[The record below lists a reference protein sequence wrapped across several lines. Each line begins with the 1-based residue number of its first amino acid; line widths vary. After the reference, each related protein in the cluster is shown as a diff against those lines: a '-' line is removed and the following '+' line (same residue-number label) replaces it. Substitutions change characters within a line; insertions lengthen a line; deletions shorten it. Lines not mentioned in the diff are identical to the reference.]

1 MSSVAASTIWPALS
15 ISAEAKQLVDHF
27 FTLVDSKFSDSGER
41 IANEIFTKDG
51 IFILADGT
59 FKGTAEIST
68 SRKTS
73 WKSITFRHHEIL
85 KVYAD
90 YSGTDFILI
99 GRLRVQT
106 ALGQE
111 SVRQFVARIET
122 EQTPSGLRLRQ
133 YRIIDPAAKDSPP
146 YFITTQ
152 SMETR

>member
-41 IANEIFTKDG
+41 IANEVFTKDG

-59 FKGTAEIST
+59 FKGTA
-68 SRKTS
+68 
-73 WKSITFRHHEIL
+73 
-85 KVYAD
+85 VYAD

-111 SVRQFVARIET
+111 SARQFVARIET

-152 SMETR
+152 SMEAK

>member
-59 FKGTAEIST
+59 FKGTA
-68 SRKTS
+68 
-73 WKSITFRHHEIL
+73 
-85 KVYAD
+85 
-90 YSGTDFILI
+90 DFILI